1 MAEEV
6 KTAAAEGE
14 SGSKNFIDAFIEE
27 DIAEGGRFQGQQ
39 VHTRFPPEPN
49 GYLHIGHCKALT
61 IDFGTAERF
70 GGLCNLRMDDTNP
83 TKEDVE
89 FVDAIKEDIHW
100 LGFDWGDRFF
110 YGSDY
115 FEKDYEY
122 AVELIKK
129 GLAYVCDLT
138 PEQAREYRG
147 DIGRPA
153 ISPYRDRDVEE
164 NLDLFER
171 MKNGEFPEGSRT
183 LRAKIDLA
191 SGNFNMRDPVIYRIR
206 YMHHHRQGDKW
217 CIYPMYDF
225 AHPIQDAIEGIT
237 FSLCSLE
244 FENHRPLYEW
254 VITNLF
260 GKEFPKQREFAR
272 LNVTNTVMSKR
283 YLRELVEKNIVDGWD
298 DPRMPTLSG
307 LRRRGYTPTSIF
319 TFVKEAGIS
328 KADNLV
334 DMRQLEAVLRAELEL
349 NAQRRVAVLEPVKL
363 IIDNYPADQC
373 EYFDLPNNPNRDA
386 NDTTTRKVAFTK
398 ELWIENSD
406 FFEVPPPKFKRLTL
420 GSEVRLMGAYL
431 VRCTGVDKDENG
443 KVVAIHAEADLETRN
458 GNPADGRKVRGTIHW
473 VSCAHCL
480 DAEVELYDK
489 LFTEAN
495 MNSIPDDADFKDYL
509 NPDSVKVLQG
519 AKLEESLKDAKPG
532 DRFQFVRNGYFT
544 PDSKHEGVYNRIF
557 TLKDSFKKKKKK
569 NDPHRMLLRWGFC
582 CRGRRPRR
590 PAAG

>member
-1 MAEEV
+1 MSEAEARP
-6 KTAAAEGE
+6 T
-14 SGSKNFIDAFIEE
+14 NFIRQIIDE
-27 DIAEGGRFQGQQ
+27 DLASGKHTT

-49 GYLHIGHCKALT
+49 GYLHIGHAKSICLN
-61 IDFGTAERF
+61 FGIAQDYK
-70 GGLCNLRMDDTNP
+70 GQCNLRFDDTNP
-83 TKEDVE
+83 V
-89 FVDAIKEDIHW
+89 KEDIEYVESIKNDVEW
-100 LGFDWGDRFF
+100 LGFHWSGNVR
-110 YGSDY
+110 YSSDY
-115 FEKDYEY
+115 FDQLHAY
-122 AVELIKK
+122 AIELINK
-129 GLAYVCDLT
+129 GLAYVDELT
-138 PEQAREYRG
+138 PEQIREYRG
-147 DIGRPA
+147 TLTQPGKN
-153 ISPYRDRDVEE
+153 SPYRDRSVEE
-164 NLDLFER
+164 NLALFEKMR
-171 MKNGEFPEGSRT
+171 AGGFEEGKAC
-183 LRAKIDLA
+183 LRAKIDMA
-191 SGNFNMRDPVIYRIR
+191 SPFIVMRDPVLYRIKFAE
-206 YMHHHRQGDKW
+206 HHQTGNKW

-544 PDSKHEGVYNRIF
+544 PDSKHEGVYNRIV
-557 TLKDSFKKKKKK
+557 TLKDSFK
-569 NDPHRMLLRWGFC
+569 L
-582 CRGRRPRR
+582 
-590 PAAG
+590 